1 MAKKSKKDLKETL
14 NNFVGSLFEDSE
26 VGLLYEGVSEGA
38 AYEDGVHDEEE
49 ALVEASAAELVEAD
63 DGARDFEVLSEPE
76 SGEDEECGPSEC
88 ARIEQDASE
97 PEFNPLHEI
106 MTGEVESD
114 GSLTLAKY
122 ASRAYLEYAM
132 SVVKS
137 RALPEVTDGQKP
149 VQRRILIDMERMG
162 LKPGSKAVKS
172 ARVVGDVLGKYHPH
186 GDQSVYDAM
195 VRMAQTFSLRYPLVS
210 GEGNFGSRDG
220 DSAAAMRY
228 TEARLMPISELLL
241 DEVDSGAVDFAPNYD
256 GNFVEPVELPAK
268 LPFVLLNGSSGIA
281 VGMATEIP
289 SHNLCEVA
297 DAACLLIENPDAG
310 LDEIMQLLPA
320 PDFPCGGQ
328 IISSRDEI
336 KEIYRTGRGKLRI
349 RARYHFEELARGQW
363 QLVVDELPPMA
374 SAKIILDR
382 LELITN
388 PKVKKDKKTLTA
400 KQQQAKTAMLSILD
414 KVRDESGRDV
424 DVRLVFE
431 PKSSR
436 IDRTEFLNALLSQTD
451 LEGNVPVNF
460 VMIGIDGRPEQKSLK
475 DVLLEW
481 IAFRQKTVER
491 RSRARLEKV
500 EDRLHVLEGR
510 RIVLLNIDRV
520 IEIIRAADDPKADL
534 MAEFGLTER
543 QAEDI
548 LEIRLR
554 QLARLAAIAIEKEY
568 EELSREKSSLER
580 LLGSEKLLRRQM
592 IKEIEEAKK
601 KYGDARRTLVEEAE
615 QAQQEQTVADEPVT
629 VVISRKGFVRCRTGH
644 GYDCSQMGYKMGD
657 EFWKAL
663 ECRSVDSIIVLD
675 DHGRVYS
682 IGVKDLPGARGDG
695 LPLTSFVEFEK
706 GSEPVGFLVE
716 NDDDV
721 LLSTDSGFGF
731 IAKAKDMSTRLKAG
745 RSFIKLDDGAKSL
758 PPQILGGYG
767 RIAALSDK
775 RRLAVFEASEVR
787 RLKGGKGVVLLPLSD
802 GEKLLKACPIGD
814 DGCRILGLGVRSGKV
829 QEAAI
834 TRSSFA
840 KHTVRRGRLGRAISV
855 SWKVTD
861 VLPLEESEG
870 PEKTPEI
877 DDMTPRL
884 L

>member
-1 MAKKSKKDLKETL
+1 MAKKSKKDLEETL
-14 NNFVGSLFEDSE
+14 NSFVGSLFEDSE
-26 VGLLYEGVSEGA
+26 AGLV
-38 AYEDGVHDEEE
+38 YEDDVERMKAVEDEPELE
-49 ALVEASAAELVEAD
+49 ADSDIQNSEPAAAEADAEAEGCACGSAEESD
-63 DGARDFEVLSEPE
+63 EISGQADEPQEAECTQDSRD
-76 SGEDEECGPSEC
+76 
-88 ARIEQDASE
+88 
-97 PEFNPLHEI
+97 PLREI
-106 MTGEVESD
+106 MTGEVETD
-114 GSLTLAKY
+114 GALTLARY

-210 GEGNFGSRDG
+210 GHGNFGSRDG
-220 DSAAAMRY
+220 DGAAAMRY

-297 DAACLLIENPDAG
+297 DAVNLLIENPEAG
-310 LDEIMQLLPA
+310 LDELMQCMPA

-336 KEIYRTGRGKLRI
+336 REIYRTGRGKLRI

-363 QLVVDELPPMA
+363 QLVVDELPPMT
-374 SAKIILDR
+374 SAKSVLDR
-382 LELITN
+382 IELITN

-400 KQQQAKTAMLSILD
+400 KQQQAKAAMLALLD

-424 DVRLVFE
+424 EVRLVFE

-436 IDRTEFLNALLSQTD
+436 IDRNEFLNALLSQTD

-460 VMIGIDGRPEQKSLK
+460 VMIGIDGRPEQKTLK
-475 DVLLEW
+475 QVILEW
-481 IAFRQKTVER
+481 IEFRRRAVEKR
-491 RSRARLEKV
+491 TRARLEKV
-500 EDRLHVLEGR
+500 DDRLHVLEGR
-510 RIVLLNIDRV
+510 RIVLLNVDRV
-520 IEIIRAADDPKADL
+520 IEVIRTADDPKAEL

-543 QAEDI
+543 QADDI

-580 LLGSEKLLRRQM
+580 LLSSEKLLRRQM
-592 IKEIEEAKK
+592 IKEVEEAKK
-601 KYGDARRTLVEEAE
+601 KFGDARRTLVEEAE

-629 VVISRKGFVRCRTGH
+629 VVVSKKGFVRCRTGH
-644 GYDCSQMGYKMGD
+644 GFDCSQMGYKMGD
-657 EFWKAL
+657 EFWKAI

-675 DHGRVYS
+675 DHGRVYT
-682 IGVKDLPGARGDG
+682 IAVKDLPGARGDG
-695 LPLTSFVEFEK
+695 LPLTSFIEFEK

-716 NDDDV
+716 NDDEV

-731 IAKAKDMSTRLKAG
+731 VAQAKDMSTRLKAG
-745 RSFIKLDDGAKSL
+745 RAFIKLDEGAKCL
-758 PPQILGGYG
+758 PPQLLSG
-767 RIAALSDK
+767 RPKIAALSDK
-775 RRLAVFEASEVR
+775 RRLAVFDSSEVR
-787 RLKGGKGVVLLPLSD
+787 RLKGGKGVVLLPLAE
-802 GEKLLKACPIGD
+802 GEKLVKACPIGD
-814 DGCRILGLGVRSGKV
+814 DGCRILGVGVRSGKV

-834 TRSSFA
+834 TRTAFA

-861 VLPLEESEG
+861 VLALEDNEG
-870 PEKTPEI
+870 VGEAPEI
-877 DDMTPRL
+877 DDMTPKL